1 MRALALASDRL
12 EQSSIHESNRLEDA
26 VAFRI
31 HRANRLLLTHLSRF
45 LEMSDRNLTPEKW
58 FLLARI
64 FQDQPIRQVELTEPT
79 LEDAPNVS
87 RLVESLVAANLVER
101 DVDPADR
108 RSRILSVTAAGRALC
123 EELTERVVIERLR
136 VFDGFTE
143 PDLTALTDA
152 LDRLESNIRPSLS
165 DDAGH
170 PAPTV

>member
-1 MRALALASDRL
+1 VTKSPETTN

-123 EELTERVVIERLR
+123 EELTERVVIERPR

-143 PDLTALTDA
+143 ADLTALTDA

-165 DDAGH
+165 DGAGH